1 MLAISIIAVICL
13 GILLLFMLGVQ
24 SVTKFDSIKTKRF
37 ISAFYLF
44 IYVLII
50 FPIIAVI
57 LLYVN

>member
-44 IYVLII
+44 IYALIV